1 MELIVKNLSYTYPSG
16 VRALN
21 GITFRVG
28 YGEKMA
34 VVGPNGAG
42 KSTLLL
48 ALAGL
53 LSGRNGLEGE
63 ITWRGK
69 DSESP
74 APVRTGFL
82 FQNPDDQIIASSVE
96 DDVGF
101 ALLRKGVE
109 RERARS
115 LIGEALRQVHLEG
128 CEERAPLEMSFG
140 EKKRMCLAGLLV
152 ARPDVLCLDEPSL
165 GLDFRERDRLIE
177 VLKGISRTTILSSL
191 DLELVSELSDRV
203 LVLDGG
209 RPAAEGT
216 AAELFPRKE
225 LMRKHGLKPDYAG
238 RPNPVWF

>member
-1 MELIVKNLSYTYPSG
+1 MELIVENLSFVYPNG
-16 VRALN
+16 VKALDDV
-21 GITFRVG
+21 TFRVG
-28 YGEKMA
+28 HGEKMA

-63 ITWRGK
+63 ITWRGEE
-69 DSESP
+69 SESS
-74 APVRTGFL
+74 APVRAGFL

-101 ALLRKGVE
+101 ALFREGVE

-115 LIGEALRQVHLEG
+115 LVGEALRQVHLDG

-177 VLKGISRTTILSSL
+177 VLKGISRTTVLSSL
-191 DLELVSELSDRV
+191 DLDLVSELSDRV
-203 LVLDGG
+203 LILDRGEI
-209 RPAAEGT
+209 AAEGP
-216 AAELFPRKE
+216 AAELFCREE

-238 RPNPVWF
+238 RHNSV

>member
-1 MELIVKNLSYTYPSG
+1 MELLVKNLSFIYPNG

-21 GITFRVG
+21 DINFRVG
-28 YGEKMA
+28 HGEKMA

-53 LSGRNGLEGE
+53 LSGRKGLSGE

-69 DSESP
+69 ESESS
-74 APVRTGFL
+74 APVRAGFL
-82 FQNPDDQIIASSVE
+82 FQNPDDQIIGSSVE

-101 ALLRKGVE
+101 SLFREGME

-115 LIGEALRQVHLEG
+115 LVGEALRRVHLEG

-140 EKKRMCLAGLLV
+140 EKKRICLAGLLI

-177 VLKGISRTTILSSL
+177 VLRGITRTIILSSL
-191 DLELVSELSDRV
+191 DLELVSELSDRA

-209 RPAAEGT
+209 RPVAEGT
-216 AAELFPRKE
+216 AADLFRREE
-225 LMRKHGLKPDYAG
+225 LMKKHGLKPDYAG
-238 RPNPVWF
+238 RHNPV